1 MIKFFLFFD
10 IESKVNKEGKLVYD
24 FVFNPVKCFFYFFAL
39 FFIYFV
45 IMNISS
51 IYNSETIMKNIYNI
65 STCILF
71 LLCANSVA
79 SFITIV
85 FGMKNLVSYENIGKY
100 LFVVVV
106 IMGITSY
113 FDTETL
119 AIFNKYENVSESFD
133 NYLTKE
139 FKTKLGKTYSKEYL
153 FENYDFETINTYF
166 KEFRMNYNI
175 KHNELEF
182 NKLKL
187 DLNTKF

>member
-10 IESKVNKEGKLVYD
+10 IESKVNKEGNLVYD

-79 SFITIV
+79 SFLTIV
-85 FGMKNLVSYENIGKY
+85 FGMKNLVSYENIGKLATRY
-100 LFVVVV
+100 
-106 IMGITSY
+106 S
-113 FDTETL
+113 L
-119 AIFNKYENVSESFD
+119 AIEIVSSNLTVFTKSGDSVFEPRAEHQNNK
-133 NYLTKE
+133 
-139 FKTKLGKTYSKEYL
+139 
-153 FENYDFETINTYF
+153 
-166 KEFRMNYNI
+166 
-175 KHNELEF
+175 
-182 NKLKL
+182 
-187 DLNTKF
+187 